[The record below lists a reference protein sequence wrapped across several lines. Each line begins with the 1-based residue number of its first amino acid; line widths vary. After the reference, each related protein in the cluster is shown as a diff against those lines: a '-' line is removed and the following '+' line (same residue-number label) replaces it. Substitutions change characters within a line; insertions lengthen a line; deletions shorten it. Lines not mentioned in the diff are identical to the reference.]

1 MGHNIKVLIV
11 EDDPNIVELLTLYL
25 EKSGYGILVA
35 GDGEEGLAKY
45 YDEQP
50 DCIILD
56 LMLPEMDGLEVCRT
70 IRLDDRRVPILM
82 LTGRGES
89 YDIIHGLDIGADDY
103 VVKPFDPNELIA
115 RMKSVLRR
123 TAHAAGAEEVI
134 EMANMTIIPDEHRLV
149 INGVEL
155 FMPPREMALLHFFAT
170 WPNQVLSRQQLLDE
184 VWGSDYEGDPRTVDV
199 HIKRIRDKLLANAAE
214 WSVKTVRGVGYR
226 FEEKHDG

>member
-1 MGHNIKVLIV
+1 MSQNIKVLIV

-25 EKSGYGILVA
+25 EKSGYGTIIAL
-35 GDGEEGLAKY
+35 DGEAGLEKY

-56 LMLPEMDGLEVCRT
+56 LMLPEMDGWEVCRM
-70 IRLDDRRVPILM
+70 IRLDDRKIPIIM

-123 TAHAAGAEEVI
+123 SAYSHDIETLI
-134 EMANMTIIPDEHRLV
+134 EMSNMTIIPDEHRVV

-155 FMPPREMALLHFFAT
+155 FMPPREMALLHYFAT

-184 VWGSDYEGDPRTVDV
+184 VWGSDFEGDPRTVDV
-199 HIKRIRDKLLANAAE
+199 HIKRIRDKLLAHAAK